1 MSTLEHAGSEASSL
15 RGQRDFWKLW
25 SGQLLSVTGDS
36 FMTLALPLF
45 AVTELHVSTARAA
58 LLPFALSLPF
68 LVVSLPAGALIDRW
82 RRRTVMLVCDA
93 AQAGAF
99 GAIVLLAHLHALAF
113 PALMSL
119 LAVSGCAA
127 VFFQVACTSFLPG
140 LAADPD
146 RLHRGNA
153 RLYLSESVA
162 KTLGPIT
169 AGPVISVLGPVGA
182 IAVNACSFVGSLLAV
197 GGITHRESR
206 VPREK
211 DRARVRL
218 AAEIGQGLRFVLR
231 HPVLEPVLS
240 AGAVY
245 VFFLSMLD
253 ATLVLYLRFS
263 RGMPT
268 GEIGIVLGLA
278 GIGAPLGS
286 IASKRL
292 ADRWGASG
300 ALVLSAAINVAGT
313 ATMPLF
319 ATLGWT
325 VGLIAGGIA
334 QGFGDAVF
342 GPISLT
348 LRQNMAGPELVGRVN
363 SVQRFLLWGMI
374 PLGSAAASATIMLTG
389 LPTTL
394 WIGGLGTILCLPTL
408 ARRGVRHASIPARTL
423 VTERVAP

>member
-1 MSTLEHAGSEASSL
+1 VTTPLHTGSRASL
-15 RGQRDFWKLW
+15 RDQADFWKLW
-25 SGQLLSVTGDS
+25 SGQLLSLMGDS
-36 FMTLALPLF
+36 FLILALPLF
-45 AVTELHVSTARAA
+45 AVTELHVTTARAA
-58 LLPFALSLPF
+58 LLPFALSVPF

-113 PALMSL
+113 PVLMSL

-140 LAADPD
+140 LVRDPD
-146 RLHRGNA
+146 RLHQGNA
-153 RLYLSESVA
+153 RLYLSQSVA
-162 KTLGPIT
+162 RTLGPVT

-182 IAVNACSFVGSLLAV
+182 IAANACSFLSSLLAV
-197 GGITHRESR
+197 GGISHRESR
-206 VPREK
+206 APRRR

-218 AAEIGQGLRFVLR
+218 TSEIGQGLRFVLR

-240 AGAVY
+240 AGTVY

-278 GIGAPLGS
+278 AIGAPLGS
-286 IASKRL
+286 IASKHL
-292 ADRWGASG
+292 SHRWGTSG
-300 ALVLSAAINVAGT
+300 AMVLSAAINVAGT
-313 ATMPLF
+313 ATMPLS

-325 VGLIAGGIA
+325 PGLIAGGLA

-348 LRQNMAGPELVGRVN
+348 LRQNAAGPDLAGRVN
-363 SVQRFLLWGMI
+363 SIQRFLLWGTI
-374 PLGSAAASATIMLTG
+374 PLGSAAASATITLTG

-408 ARRGVRHASIPARTL
+408 MRRGVRRTL
-423 VTERVAP
+423 AAA

>member
-1 MSTLEHAGSEASSL
+1 MATLEHAGSRASTL
-15 RGQRDFWKLW
+15 RGGQRDYGKLW

-99 GAIVLLAHLHALAF
+99 GAIVLLEHVHALAF
-113 PALMSL
+113 PVLMALLS
-119 LAVSGCAA
+119 VSGCAA

-140 LAADPD
+140 LVADPD
-146 RLHRGNA
+146 RLHQANA
-153 RLYLSESVA
+153 RLYLSESLA
-162 KTLGPIT
+162 KTLGPVT

-182 IAVNACSFVGSLLAV
+182 IAANACSFAGSFLTVGC
-197 GGITHRESR
+197 ITHREPR
-206 VPREK
+206 VPRDK
-211 DRARVRL
+211 NHARTRL
-218 AAEIGQGLRFVLR
+218 MAEIGQGLRFVVR

-253 ATLVLYLRFS
+253 ATLVLYLRFA

-268 GEIGIVLGLA
+268 GEIGVVLGLA

-292 ADRWGASG
+292 ADRCGAPG
-300 ALVLSAAINVAGT
+300 ALVLSTAINVAGT

-319 ATLGWT
+319 AGLGWT
-325 VGLIAGGIA
+325 GALIACGVA
-334 QGFGDAVF
+334 HGFGDAVF

-348 LRQNMAGPELVGRVN
+348 LRQNTAGPKLVGRVN

-374 PLGSAAASATIMLTG
+374 PLGSAAASTTITLTG
-389 LPTTL
+389 LATTL

-408 ARRGVRHASIPARTL
+408 ARRGVRRGVRRA
-423 VTERVAP
+423 